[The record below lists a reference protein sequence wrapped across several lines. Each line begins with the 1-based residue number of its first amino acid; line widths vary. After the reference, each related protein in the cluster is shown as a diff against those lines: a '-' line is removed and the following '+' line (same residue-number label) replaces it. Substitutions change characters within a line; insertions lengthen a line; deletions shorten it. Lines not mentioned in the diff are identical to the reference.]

1 VVPNRSLLCQ
11 ARQRAITGAAHAL
24 AGVSGDFAELG
35 VYRGGVARLLSLA
48 DPARTVHLFDTFTGL
63 PWDAYAEGADKH
75 KPGEFAASLW
85 DVREYLSD
93 RPNVV
98 FHPGLFPATTA
109 GLDGLTFAL
118 VHLDAD
124 LYASTAAG
132 LAWFWPR
139 LSVNGVIALDDWQW
153 AMCPGVERA
162 VGEFMVGRTDA
173 ETRESAPHQLTIT
186 KRT

>member
-1 VVPNRSLLCQ
+1 MSTRSLLCP
-11 ARQRAITGAAHAL
+11 ARQRAITDAVASLH
-24 AGVSGDFAELG
+24 GVPGDLAELG
-35 VYRGGVARLLSLA
+35 VYRGGLSRVLSLA
-48 DPARTVHLFDTFTGL
+48 APDRTVHLFDTFTGL
-63 PWDAYAEGADKH
+63 PWDAYADGVDKH
-75 KPGEFAASLW
+75 RPGEFAASLF
-85 DVREYLSD
+85 DVREYLAD
-93 RPNVV
+93 RPNVAY
-98 FHPGLFPATTA
+98 HPGLFPGTTV

-139 LSVNGVIALDDWQW
+139 LSVGGCLILDDWHW

-162 VGEFMVGRTDA
+162 VNEFMAGRTDA

-186 KRT
+186 KRA